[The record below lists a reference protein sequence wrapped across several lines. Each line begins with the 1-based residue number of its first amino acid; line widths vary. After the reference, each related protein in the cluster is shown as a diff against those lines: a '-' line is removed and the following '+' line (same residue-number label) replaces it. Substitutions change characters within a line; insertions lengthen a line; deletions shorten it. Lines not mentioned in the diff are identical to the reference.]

1 MKIDDRSFQKICNF
15 MLQNYG
21 INLEKKRTLIE
32 GRLSQAV
39 IASGFHDFENYVTAA
54 FVNDV
59 LRRHMVT
66 RLTTNFTFFEREGM
80 HYEYMM
86 REAIPDIVSR
96 SPTKTNLK
104 IWSAGCSSG
113 DEAYTAVMHLKDAA
127 TFGRKAPQPVI
138 MATDI
143 SDDALR
149 MAREGTYSEESLK
162 NISPLWKKR
171 YFRQAEEQKW
181 KVASE
186 ITENIH
192 FSKLNLMEEFPPN
205 FHYFDIIFCRNVM
218 IYFTSDIRRRLA
230 QKFYTALNTGGYLF
244 IGMSETIPAAE
255 IGFHTI
261 RPSVFKKEG

>member
-1 MKIDDRSFQKICNF
+1 MKIDDRSFQMICSF

-39 IASGFHDFENYVTAA
+39 TANGFRDFQGYITAA
-54 FVNDV
+54 MANDK
-59 LRRHMVT
+59 LRQHMVT

-86 REAIPDIVSR
+86 REAVPDIMNR

-127 TFGRKAPQPVI
+127 SLVRKALQPVI

-149 MAREGTYSEESLK
+149 MAKEGTYSEESLK
-162 NISPLWKKR
+162 NISPAWKKR
-171 YFRQAEEQKW
+171 FFRQTEEQKW
-181 KVASE
+181 KVSPEVA
-186 ITENIH
+186 ENIH
-192 FSKLNLMEEFPPN
+192 FSKLNLMEEFPTN
-205 FHYFDIIFCRNVM
+205 FRYFDIIFCRNVM
-218 IYFTSDIRRRLA
+218 IYFTSDIRKKLA
-230 QKFYTALNTGGYLF
+230 QKFYNALNTGGYLF
-244 IGMSETIPAAE
+244 IGMSETIPATE